1 MLLRILK
8 MGQIDLFVGGRPWL
22 ALASGYLEQKD
33 CLYIGSA
40 KFCPGGHVGDNFH
53 ATSAGARKIKEEHHV
68 TDGTW
73 SNLGIAAVPGLRDIK
88 MPQVALTLK
97 LQEVPGNSGRLEM
110 LNLLTLWFP
119 RVDMVWPL
127 HEHSNQLTTS
137 NLFVGSKKTIV
148 IMIAIVNSTDLSL
161 KAYDTPHLHPVVSM
175 QLQTSN
181 WTMPKKRNRPKM
193 GAAFAHT
200 ANA

>member
-1 MLLRILK
+1 
-8 MGQIDLFVGGRPWL
+8 MGQIDLFVGGSPWL

-40 KFCPGGHVGDNFH
+40 KFCPGGHFGDNFH

-97 LQEVPGNSGRLEM
+97 LGTRLIDGRGTKWDFQQKTQCFLTF
-110 LNLLTLWFP
+110 LILHCSKLL
-119 RVDMVWPL
+119 R
-127 HEHSNQLTTS
+127 SSTS
-137 NLFVGSKKTIV
+137 
-148 IMIAIVNSTDLSL
+148 
-161 KAYDTPHLHPVVSM
+161 
-175 QLQTSN
+175 
-181 WTMPKKRNRPKM
+181 
-193 GAAFAHT
+193 
-200 ANA
+200 

>member
-1 MLLRILK
+1 VEAIVYYLGVATSAGAVWGKSLKSPFKYHHCCCVMLLKILK
-8 MGQIDLFVGGRPWL
+8 MDQIDLFVGGRPWL

-40 KFCPGGHVGDNFH
+40 KFCPGGHFGDNFH

-110 LNLLTLWFP
+110 LNLLTL
-119 RVDMVWPL
+119 
-127 HEHSNQLTTS
+127 
-137 NLFVGSKKTIV
+137 
-148 IMIAIVNSTDLSL
+148 
-161 KAYDTPHLHPVVSM
+161 
-175 QLQTSN
+175 
-181 WTMPKKRNRPKM
+181 
-193 GAAFAHT
+193 
-200 ANA
+200 